1 VDGGLV
7 GQCTKGEIPLYA
19 SPGSGMSRE
28 RAVVV
33 VCIKYDRLPMKL
45 LQVFIPGKVDE
56 YKDADLLIVRKDCH
70 HFRIETHR
78 GNPTYEKAIAIEVA
92 MMRIT

>member
-1 VDGGLV
+1 MHLLD
-7 GQCTKGEIPLYA
+7 QEW
-19 SPGSGMSRE
+19 SRE

-45 LQVFIPGKVDE
+45 LQVFILGKVDE

-70 HFRIETHR
+70 HFR
-78 GNPTYEKAIAIEVA
+78 
-92 MMRIT
+92 MRLTKGTQRMKKR